1 MQNLEKVAVE
11 RKSDGG
17 KPRAE
22 GGLRALNRHY
32 RIFSPRTMGH
42 TVPTRAVVL
51 RTVLQKGRNV
61 ALKRANPR
69 KGRFKEEIGRR
80 EAQGGR
86 GVEL

>member
-1 MQNLEKVAVE
+1 M
-11 RKSDGG
+11 
-17 KPRAE
+17 
-22 GGLRALNRHY
+22 
-32 RIFSPRTMGH
+32 
-42 TVPTRAVVL
+42 VL

-86 GVEL
+86 GGEGGKVNLPFLKVFNTRRWVGEFYPPKRPLRDDFLLFPK